1 MATKISKGTK
11 IDVQEFKFGT
21 LRPESEGDVVTSY
34 QPKDLKKAD
43 DFKRK
48 ISDEVIRVEREFE
61 KKSSF
66 KISGMVREHR
76 GIRAQEDADFE
87 RRVEEE
93 VTQRLEAIYQEAKQ
107 QGYQEGMEIGKAE
120 AKEEAAREINT
131 LIEALASELASI
143 QENSIKVF
151 EENRE
156 RAYIM
161 IKNLTKWVALKEI
174 QDDSYLPKLLEKL
187 ILEINSK
194 ANLIVRVNP
203 DKFKM
208 MPEIIE
214 KIEERVGTLTNVRL
228 EVKHNLLHDGIILES
243 ENGIID
249 GSLEAQFQSIDKMF
263 EKVGIIDHDNS

>member
-34 QPKDLKKAD
+34 QPKDFKNPD

-93 VTQRLEAIYQEAKQ
+93 VTKRLEATYQEAKNL
-107 QGYQEGMEIGKAE
+107 GHQEGLEIGKAQ
-120 AKEEAAREINT
+120 AREEAMIEMNALLETMTSEI
-131 LIEALASELASI
+131 ASI

-156 RAYIM
+156 RAYVL
-161 IKNLTKWVALKEI
+161 IKNLAKWVALKEI

-187 ILEINSK
+187 ILEIGNK

-203 DKFKM
+203 DKFKQ
-208 MPEIIE
+208 MPEII
-214 KIEERVGTLTNVRL
+214 KKVEERVGTLTNVRL

-249 GSLEAQFQSIDKMF
+249 GSLEAQFHSIDRMF
-263 EKVGIIDHDNS
+263 EKVGIVDHDNS